1 MVRMLLAVLALVL
14 AASPAQASVAD
25 QFVPVRGASD
35 GVRFTDGSFRFG
47 PKSAKLYR
55 SIAGRKATTVCA
67 SVQRSGSV
75 WRADSLVLVR
85 PHKLPRKRGPVG
97 TGTGGKPDL
106 CAIGTE
112 MSINDHTCLALA
124 RVDEGP
130 CARVIVVL
138 TADGRA
144 YMDWIS
150 RTMEL
155 GMASQL
161 DVEYPP
167 EWAQGLE
174 LMHGAFGADVVG
186 LASPDATPPAGKVG
200 FYKQDGVSVVVAQL
214 IDGSRKFIRREGD
227 VISTNLPHTIP
238 AGDGILSLFPG

>member
-1 MVRMLLAVLALVL
+1 MLLAVLALAL

-25 QFVPVRGASD
+25 QFVPVRDASD
-35 GVRFTDGSFRFG
+35 GVRFTGSAFRFG

-67 SVQRSGSV
+67 SVERSGNG
-75 WRADSLVLVR
+75 WHADSLGFTG
-85 PHKLPRKRGPVG
+85 PHKLPRKRGPVN
-97 TGTGGKPDL
+97 TGTGGKLDI

-112 MSINDHTCLALA
+112 MNIDDHTCLALA

-130 CARVIVVL
+130 CARVIVVR
-138 TADGRA
+138 TADGRR
-144 YMDWIS
+144 YIDWIS
-150 RTMEL
+150 RTFEL

-174 LMHGAFGADVVG
+174 LMHGAFGPDVVG

-200 FYKQDGVSVVVAQL
+200 FYKQDGVTVVAAQL
-214 IDGSRKFIRREGD
+214 MDGRRTFIRREGD

-238 AGDGILSLFPG
+238 AGDGTLSLFPV